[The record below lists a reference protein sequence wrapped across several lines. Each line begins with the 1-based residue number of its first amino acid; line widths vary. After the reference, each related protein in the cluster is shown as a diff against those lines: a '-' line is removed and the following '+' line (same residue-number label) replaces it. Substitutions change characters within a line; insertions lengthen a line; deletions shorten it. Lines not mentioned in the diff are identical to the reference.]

1 MAPINIVIIGVTLPV
16 ARTTYVSQVSSD
28 RGGRNIIV
36 TYHLEMVVVATT
48 SLVRVAEL
56 VEVIVFVTVIDD
68 VEVASTDVV
77 VVSELVTVIRVVLV
91 TVTLLVATTSVVIV
105 TKVVCQTGDADR
117 VAVAVTVLHG
127 GCTSMH
133 VHRTLRTDCLSCWM
147 LDQREAAELSPPSG
161 GPCVPELG
169 GASAVLFAYFVCVPV
184 VQATVVTVVTTP
196 VVVEVVVVVSVVV
209 VLVVL
214 VSVSMN
220 VVA

>member
-1 MAPINIVIIGVTLPV
+1 
-16 ARTTYVSQVSSD
+16 
-28 RGGRNIIV
+28 
-36 TYHLEMVVVATT
+36 
-48 SLVRVAEL
+48 VAEL
-56 VEVIVFVTVIDD
+56 VEVIVLVTVIDD

-105 TKVVCQTGDADR
+105 TKVVCQTGDANS

-127 GCTSMH
+127 GCVSMH
-133 VHRTLRTDCLSCWM
+133 VHMTLSTDGASCWI
-147 LDQREAAELSPPSG
+147 LDQREAAG
-161 GPCVPELG
+161 GLGVPQLE
-169 GASAVLFAYFVCVPV
+169 AVLFTYFVCVPV

-196 VVVEVVVVVSVVV
+196 VVVEVVVVVSIVV

>member
-1 MAPINIVIIGVTLPV
+1 
-16 ARTTYVSQVSSD
+16 
-28 RGGRNIIV
+28 
-36 TYHLEMVVVATT
+36 VATT
-48 SLVRVAEL
+48 SVVKVAEL
-56 VEVIVFVTVIDD
+56 VEVIVLVTVIDD

-105 TKVVCQTGDADR
+105 TKVVCEMGDADT

-127 GCTSMH
+127 GCISMH
-133 VHRTLRTDCLSCWM
+133 VHMTLSTECPSCWI
-147 LDQREAAELSPPSG
+147 LDQMEAAELSAPQ
-161 GPCVPELG
+161 LG
-169 GASAVLFAYFVCVPV
+169 EASAVLFQYFVCVPV
-184 VQATVVTVVTTP
+184 VQVAVVTVVTTP
-196 VVVEVVVVVSVVV
+196 VVVEVVVVVSIVV

>member
-1 MAPINIVIIGVTLPV
+1 
-16 ARTTYVSQVSSD
+16 
-28 RGGRNIIV
+28 
-36 TYHLEMVVVATT
+36 
-48 SLVRVAEL
+48 VAEL
-56 VEVIVFVTVIDD
+56 VEVIVLVTVIDD

-105 TKVVCQTGDADR
+105 TKVVCQMGGADT

-127 GCTSMH
+127 GCISMH
-133 VHRTLRTDCLSCWM
+133 VHMTLSTDRSSCCI
-147 LDQREAAELSPPSG
+147 LDQMEAAELSLPFSG
-161 GPCVPELG
+161 PGVPQLE
-169 GASAVLFAYFVCVPV
+169 ASAVLFIHFVCVPV

>member
-1 MAPINIVIIGVTLPV
+1 
-16 ARTTYVSQVSSD
+16 
-28 RGGRNIIV
+28 
-36 TYHLEMVVVATT
+36 VATT
-48 SLVRVAEL
+48 SVVRVAER
-56 VEVIVFVTVIDD
+56 VVVIVLVTVIDD

-105 TKVVCQTGDADR
+105 TKVVCETGDANS

-127 GCTSMH
+127 GCFSMH
-133 VHRTLRTDCLSCWM
+133 VHMTLSTECPACWI
-147 LDQREAAELSPPSG
+147 LDQREATEMSSPFG
-161 GPCVPELG
+161 GPGVAKLG
-169 GASAVLFAYFVCVPV
+169 VSAVLFTHFVCVPV
-184 VQATVVTVVTTP
+184 VQVTVVTVVTTP
-196 VVVEVVVVVSVVV
+196 VVVEVVVVVSIVV

>member
-1 MAPINIVIIGVTLPV
+1 
-16 ARTTYVSQVSSD
+16 
-28 RGGRNIIV
+28 
-36 TYHLEMVVVATT
+36 VATT
-48 SLVRVAEL
+48 SVVKVAEL
-56 VEVIVFVTVIDD
+56 VEVIVLVTVIDD
-68 VEVASTDVV
+68 VEVASTNVV

-91 TVTLLVATTSVVIV
+91 TVTLLVATTSVVTV

-127 GCTSMH
+127 GCISMH
-133 VHRTLRTDCLSCWM
+133 VHMTLSTDCPSCWTS
-147 LDQREAAELSPPSG
+147 DQREAAE
-161 GPCVPELG
+161 
-169 GASAVLFAYFVCVPV
+169 ASAVLFAYFVCVPV